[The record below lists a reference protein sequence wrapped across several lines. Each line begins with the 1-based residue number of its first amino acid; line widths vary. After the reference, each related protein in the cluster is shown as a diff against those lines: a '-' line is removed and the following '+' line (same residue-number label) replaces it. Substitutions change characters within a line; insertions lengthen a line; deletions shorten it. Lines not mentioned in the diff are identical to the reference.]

1 MSEPATST
9 IQPVPAQ
16 PDRMTVLPKPN
27 SPVEVRERLVDLLR
41 RDLVGPHPDI
51 DQDLEREILSGT
63 SPSTWYLTGYLGP
76 RQKTG
81 AEKRQAT
88 VLGEDAAGEE
98 AAELQI
104 DILRGS
110 ESMEQGATGRGNA
123 EDENSAE
130 RPPMRS
136 FEPSSLG
143 LTVLLPRDAASLDV
157 RVTWGDYVTEPP
169 LETAIFLPE
178 ARKAAEAAGEKP
190 KEPPKKSLNWRRIP
204 RGETLTI
211 AISPGDKPREY
222 LIPDSASPM
231 APGGGLQLVVT
242 ARPTQTAGID
252 GVHRDL
258 LSVSVFL
265 VNARTEAL
273 RRFGDVAFCF
283 QARLELRFTRGF
295 ERRDDRASY
304 EATDFDERLADL
316 HYRDVCS
323 FAVGHNSSADWA
335 EPDEGE
341 HVTTVFTNPLPMQ
354 QVEKLGADIDDADVE
369 LGMEALAA
377 QASDE
382 ASLHA
387 VLKQLPIAY
396 AAWAKQQQRIAADPV
411 ELEGARRR
419 EVAAKCLRDIE
430 IAGQRIAGGIAR
442 LQSDPV
448 SREAFAVMNRVM
460 ARANRQRGSTI
471 NGKAPDEQ
479 RAPKWRLF
487 QLAFILLNLD
497 GLAEPTHPDR
507 PIVDLLF
514 FPTGGGKTEAYLG
527 LAAFAIARRRL
538 DNPGLEGA
546 GLSVVMRYTLRLLTL
561 DQLSRAA
568 GLVCALELERKAL
581 GRLGD
586 WPIEIGLWV
595 GAAATP
601 NNLGAAKNRAEG
613 TAVYW
618 LEQFRKRQGPAPL
631 PLKSCPWCGSDF
643 DRDSFRLHPSGNA
656 PQRLDIRCTNAE
668 CDFSGTDRLPVV
680 VVDEEVYRRLPAF
693 MIATVDK
700 FANVPWEGRTG
711 AFFGHVDRH
720 DPDGFYGAD
729 GPRGAGRP
737 IGRELRPIDLIIQ
750 DELHLISGPL
760 GTIAGLYETAFDLLA
775 SRSINGKRCGP
786 KIVASTATV
795 RRAEM
800 QIRNL
805 FGRDRT
811 AIFPPP
817 GIDRRDSFF
826 ARIDRSTPSRLYLGI
841 ASPGRGPKLVFL
853 RTLQTL
859 LSGAAALATGAMD
872 DPADPYLT
880 ALCYFNALREL
891 GGARRIVDDEVRAHL
906 TTYGTSRVRHAPTG
920 EPFADRRM
928 RDIEELTSR
937 FSTDRIS
944 EARTKLGYAAR
955 EKNAVDVAL
964 ATNMISVGLDIGRL
978 GLMLV
983 QGQPKTAA
991 EYIQATSRVGREAS
1005 KPGLVVTL
1013 LNLHK
1018 PRDRTHYEQFR
1029 AFHMSFYR
1037 AVEATSVTPFAPRA
1051 LDRALAAT
1059 LVAAARHI
1067 DPDLTPNPAAEQIA
1081 AHASVYRRVRD
1092 AIEAKMKVADLD
1104 TEAASRCLARLD
1116 ELNAAWVE
1124 IAERQTRSGD
1134 EFGYA
1139 KAEAVR
1145 RLLQVPFEQRPNME
1159 ENRAWF
1165 VAGRSMRDTEPVSLL
1180 KLRRPDGRAFE

>member
-1 MSEPATST
+1 MSEPTSATA
-9 IQPVPAQ
+9 QPVSAQ
-16 PDRMTVLPKPN
+16 ADRMTTLPKPT
-27 SPVEVRERLVDLLR
+27 SPEQVRERLVDLLR
-41 RDLVGPHPDI
+41 RDLVGPHPDL
-51 DQDLEREILSGT
+51 DRDLEREILSGT
-63 SPSTWYLTGYLGP
+63 SPSSWYLTGYLGP
-76 RQKTG
+76 RQKTTT
-81 AEKRQAT
+81 EKRKTA
-88 VLGEDAAGEE
+88 VLGENAAEEE

-123 EDENSAE
+123 EDESSGE

-143 LTVLLPRDAASLDV
+143 LTVLLPCDATSLEA
-157 RVTWGDYVTEPP
+157 RITWGDYVTEPP

-178 ARKAAEAAGEKP
+178 ARKAAEDAGEKL

-204 RGETLTI
+204 REETLTVTI
-211 AISPGDKPREY
+211 RPGEERREY
-222 LIPDSASPM
+222 LIPDSAAPM
-231 APGGGLQLVVT
+231 APGGGLQLIVT
-242 ARPTQTAGID
+242 ARPTRTAGID

-283 QARLELRFTRGF
+283 QARLELRFAGGF
-295 ERRDDRASY
+295 AHRDDRASY

-335 EPDEGE
+335 EPNKGE
-341 HVTTVFTNPLPMQ
+341 LVTTVFTNPLPEQ
-354 QVEKLGADIDDADVE
+354 KVEKLGADFDDAGVE
-369 LGMEALAA
+369 LSMEALAIGA
-377 QASDE
+377 DDAASLDE
-382 ASLHA
+382 ALR
-387 VLKQLPIAY
+387 QLPIAY
-396 AAWAKQQQRIAADPV
+396 GKWAEQQQRVAADPAA
-411 ELEGARRR
+411 LEGARRR
-419 EVAAKCLRDIE
+419 EVAAKCLQDIE
-430 IAGQRIAGGIAR
+430 VARQRIAGGIAR

-487 QLAFILLNLD
+487 QLAFILLNLE
-497 GLAEPTHPDR
+497 GLADPTHPDR

-538 DNPGLEGA
+538 DNPRLEGA

-568 GLVCALELERKAL
+568 GLVCALELERKAA

-601 NNLGAAKNRAEG
+601 NNLGAAKNRGEG

-618 LEQFRKRQGPAPL
+618 LEQHRKGQGPAPL

-643 DRDSFRLHPSGNA
+643 DRDSFRLHPNGSA
-656 PQRLDIRCTNAE
+656 PQRLDIRCTNASCE
-668 CDFSGTDRLPVV
+668 FSGSDRLPVV
-680 VVDEEVYRRLPAF
+680 VVDVEVYRRLPAF

-700 FANVPWEGRTG
+700 FANVPWEGRAG

-720 DPDGFYGAD
+720 DADGFHGANE
-729 GPRGAGRP
+729 PRGSGRP

-760 GTIAGLYETAFDLLA
+760 GTIAGLYETAFELLA
-775 SRSINGKRCGP
+775 SRVVNGERRGP

-795 RRAEM
+795 RRAET

-805 FGRDRT
+805 FGRDKT

-826 ARIDRSTPSRLYLGI
+826 ARIDTSTPSRLYLGI

-859 LSGAAALATGAMD
+859 LSGATALSTGTVD

-906 TTYGTSRVRHAPTG
+906 TAYGTSRVRHEPTG
-920 EPFADRRM
+920 QPFADRRM

-944 EARTKLGYAAR
+944 QARTKLGYPAR

-978 GLMLV
+978 GLMVV

-991 EYIQATSRVGREAS
+991 EYIQATSRVGREAQR
-1005 KPGLVVTL
+1005 PGLVVTL

-1059 LVAAARHI
+1059 LVAATRHI
-1067 DPDLTPNPAAEQIA
+1067 EPDLTPNPAAEQIA
-1081 AHASVYRRVRD
+1081 AYGSAFQRVRN
-1092 AIEAKMKVADLD
+1092 AIEAKMKVAALD
-1104 TEAASRCLARLD
+1104 SDAAARCLARLD
-1116 ELNAAWVE
+1116 ELNAAWIE
-1124 IAERQTRSGD
+1124 IAARQSRSGD

-1139 KAEAVR
+1139 KAEPVR
-1145 RLLQVPFEQRPNME
+1145 RLLQVPFEQRANME
-1159 ENRAWF
+1159 ANRAWF
-1165 VAGRSMRDTEPVSLL
+1165 VAGRSMRDTEPVALL
-1180 KLRRPDGRAFE
+1180 KLRRPDGRPFE